1 MNEKFEDFKRKVDF
15 EEKKRK
21 AKEGLCTFGKVL
33 WENKGTIAG
42 AIIIGTGAAKT
53 LNKVA
58 NDAHERKL
66 RDRSTYDNRTSTW
79 YETKKPLT
87 NRQKLEV
94 QDLMKSG
101 MTKGEALRELGL
113 LKR

>member
-1 MNEKFEDFKRKVDF
+1 MNERFEDFKRNIGF
-15 EEKKRK
+15 EKKKRK
-21 AKEGLCTFGKVL
+21 VKEGLCTAGKFL
-33 WENKGTIAG
+33 WDHRMEIAG
-42 AIIIGTGAAKT
+42 GVVIATGAAKT
-53 LNKVA
+53 VNKVA
-58 NDAHERKL
+58 NDAHERRL

-79 YETKKPLT
+79 YETKRKLT
-87 NRQKLEV
+87 NKDNLEI